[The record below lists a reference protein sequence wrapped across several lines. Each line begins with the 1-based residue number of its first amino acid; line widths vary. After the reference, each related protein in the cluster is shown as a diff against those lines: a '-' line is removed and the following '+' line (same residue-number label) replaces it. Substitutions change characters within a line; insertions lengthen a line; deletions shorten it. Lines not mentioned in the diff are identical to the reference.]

1 MQMWGRRRGAS
12 VVAISHISFDLLI
25 LSLSQSCSQTG
36 VTEIHNIA
44 FGFLKLSDTLDKR
57 NMWKQ
62 NPRETDTHMYIKGC

>member
-1 MQMWGRRRGAS
+1 MWGHRRRAS
-12 VVAISHISFDLLI
+12 VVAISNKSLDLLS

-36 VTEIHNIA
+36 VTAIHNIT
-44 FGFLKLSDTLDKR
+44 FGFLKLSDTHDKR